1 MASFLTPLLKQPGV
15 AHTLVSARTGQVIA
29 SQPLAAVDSASR
41 RTGLLKHESM
51 PEGFALIIAP
61 CNGIHTF
68 GMRFAID
75 LLFVARDGKVLKI
88 CHSVPRRRLAMAWG
102 AFATIELAAGA
113 VQQAGIQIGDSVLL
127 KPRTA

>member
-1 MASFLTPLLKQPGV
+1 MASFLSPLLKQPGV
-15 AHTLVSARTGQVIA
+15 PHTLVNARTGQVIA
-29 SQPLAAVDSASR
+29 SQPTAAVDSASR

-61 CNGIHTF
+61 CNAVHTF

-75 LLFVARDGKVLKI
+75 LLFVARDGTVLKV
-88 CHSVPRRRLAMAWG
+88 CHAVPRRRIATSWG

-113 VQQAGIQIGDSVLL
+113 LQQTRTQVKDVVTLL
-127 KPRTA
+127 RMS

>member
-15 AHTLVSARTGQVIA
+15 PYTLVNKRTGQVIA
-29 SQPLAAVDSASR
+29 SQPTAAVDSASR

-61 CNGIHTF
+61 CNAVHTF

-75 LLFVARDGKVLKI
+75 LLFVARNGTVLKV
-88 CHSVPRRRLAMAWG
+88 CHAVPRRRIAVSWR
-102 AFATIELAAGA
+102 AFATIELAAGTLTLSPA
-113 VQQAGIQIGDSVLL
+113 EAGDSVDLR
-127 KPRTA
+127 PA